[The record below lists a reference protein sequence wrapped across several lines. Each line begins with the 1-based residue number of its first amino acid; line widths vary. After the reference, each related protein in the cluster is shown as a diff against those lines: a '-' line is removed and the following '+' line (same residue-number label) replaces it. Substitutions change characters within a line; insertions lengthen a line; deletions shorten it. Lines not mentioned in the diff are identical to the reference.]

1 MCACAH
7 THTHTHT
14 LTHSLFSLSLKSNSL
29 HFFPRPGGTGES
41 LNGLSNSGCFCL
53 LAAGTSP
60 VQVRESLRSEQ
71 KHWTPCPSCFPSPRS
86 TEAQVPQTIPVSKC
100 PYAHNPAARA
110 GKGPRKMLESA
121 RREGAW
127 EGAGVGG

>member
-1 MCACAH
+1 MRTRAC
-7 THTHTHT
+7 THTH
-14 LTHSLFSLSLKSNSL
+14 THSLFSLSLKLNSL

-60 VQVRESLRSEQ
+60 VEVRESPRSEQ
-71 KHWTPCPSCFPSPRS
+71 KHRTPCPPSCFPSPRS
-86 TEAQVPQTIPVSKC
+86 TEAQVPQTIPVPKC
-100 PYAHNPAARA
+100 LYAHDPAARA
-110 GKGPRKMLESA
+110 GKGPGKMLESA